1 MECTLAPEVLVKLD
15 HSSTP
20 FGIINTVTRM
30 NEFLKIIVTEIN
42 RYATQK
48 GRSFEATKGE
58 IIAFLGIIFFMA
70 INRLAA
76 AEGYW

>member
-48 GRSFEATKGE
+48 GRR
-58 IIAFLGIIFFMA
+58 FLS
-70 INRLAA
+70 
-76 AEGYW
+76 WV